1 MAGTH
6 VDAKAVEQKLK
17 EAGELRVQCQQN
29 MFNHFLEVSRQ
40 MPSEQGKRYLQW
52 VQERTLT
59 PGEELVYLKE
69 FKKRNRLP
77 YGFVVADSDANNINY
92 GAYSIPM
99 SFLIDRRGAV
109 RFISVGADP
118 DEIMALEKMIKKLIA
133 EPAEV
138 KTESQNR

>member
-1 MAGTH
+1 MDVVGEMPPKATEFRPTGT
-6 VDAKAVEQKLK
+6 L
-17 EAGELRVQCQQN
+17 
-29 MFNHFLEVSRQ
+29 
-40 MPSEQGKRYLQW
+40 
-52 VQERTLT
+52 
-59 PGEELVYLKE
+59 PGE

-118 DEIMALEKMIKKLIA
+118 DEIMAFEKMIKKLIA

-138 KTESQNR
+138 RSESQ